1 VIGRFEVGDLEVEV
15 LCTEIFLHA
24 EHHSEGD
31 PTQGVG
37 HLIGHDAEERLV
49 ALHQP
54 VEVEVLLLQG
64 VYEDDVEPASPLMSV

>member
-1 VIGRFEVGDLEVEV
+1 VIGRLEVGDLKVEV
-15 LCTEIFLHA
+15 LCTEVFLHA
-24 EHHSEGD
+24 EHHWEGD

-37 HLIGHDAEERLV
+37 RLAGHDAEERLV